1 MVKGI
6 MRVAIKVFAS
16 IITTTENMV
25 ELLRTGDLVTLVVER
40 EFENKAPWEWQTTG
54 WFYPA
59 CGLDT
64 QFVFKR

>member
-1 MVKGI
+1 
-6 MRVAIKVFAS
+6 
-16 IITTTENMV
+16 MV